1 MNNVPANIP
10 GSKATG
16 LTHDFCHLDS
26 KNSDEVYRNFCFEE
40 VTSWGS
46 EGLPVEKSQ
55 ISTGPAGAEKSET
68 SPSSEE
74 IRTRNWTCEQ
84 DQVETMDIGRD
95 MDGDMNGLSS
105 DHVGQS
111 EPPQV
116 DGLIDLDLASWCPE
130 PKKKPIPLANMNR
143 DSKMF
148 GKSSSNGRWH
158 P

>member
-1 MNNVPANIP
+1 MDENMNNVPANIP

-26 KNSDEVYRNFCFEE
+26 KNGDEVYRNFCFEE

-74 IRTRNWTCEQ
+74 IRTRN
-84 DQVETMDIGRD
+84 
-95 MDGDMNGLSS
+95 
-105 DHVGQS
+105 
-111 EPPQV
+111 
-116 DGLIDLDLASWCPE
+116 
-130 PKKKPIPLANMNR
+130 
-143 DSKMF
+143 
-148 GKSSSNGRWH
+148 
-158 P
+158 

>member
-1 MNNVPANIP
+1 VYVNNELWNIIVDENMNNVPANIP

-74 IRTRNWTCEQ
+74 IRTRN
-84 DQVETMDIGRD
+84 
-95 MDGDMNGLSS
+95 
-105 DHVGQS
+105 
-111 EPPQV
+111 
-116 DGLIDLDLASWCPE
+116 
-130 PKKKPIPLANMNR
+130 
-143 DSKMF
+143 
-148 GKSSSNGRWH
+148 
-158 P
+158 